1 MDDDHKSNFTD
12 ADRTKIQASRR
23 RPLARFPKREIK
35 ADISSFLARHSA
47 IVRAC
52 GFAVWPDLPVF
63 IFPHIIDQGD
73 KGRFGLA
80 FQDAQGTHFITKQ
93 RMCGRFSALGSTDVQ
108 VRSFKF
114 HVGPLQLSEFT
125 GPQPMAEANQDH
137 SAVSGAMA
145 VALGRFDQLLN
156 FALCEMFAGVVTQR
170 LVAAAA

>member
-80 FQDAQGTHFITKQ
+80 FQDAQGTHFITKH

-125 GPQPMAEANQDH
+125 GPQAHDETQEFEGVDLTRTLVIASKPKLPCLPMVCLERSTIQHVN
-137 SAVSGAMA
+137 SST
-145 VALGRFDQLLN
+145 R
-156 FALCEMFAGVVTQR
+156 
-170 LVAAAA
+170 